1 MNGFFWNPI
10 SFWAT
15 KPLLV
20 ENHNLS
26 RQDTRERQRAKER
39 ERERER
45 ERDGGREMD
54 VEVSPRSATSSGRI
68 EARQEAVNG
77 FFWRRALSPLNR

>member
-26 RQDTRERQRAKER
+26 RQDTRERQRA
-39 ERERER
+39 RERER

-68 EARQEAVNG
+68 EEGARQEAVNG